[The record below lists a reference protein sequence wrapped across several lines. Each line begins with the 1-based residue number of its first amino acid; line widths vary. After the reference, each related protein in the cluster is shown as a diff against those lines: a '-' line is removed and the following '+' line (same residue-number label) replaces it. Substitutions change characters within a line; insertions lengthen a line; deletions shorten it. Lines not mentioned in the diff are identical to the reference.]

1 MGPRS
6 TQLYFAVGTEEMNV
20 RASDQLKRVADD
32 SDVKLFNAHLK
43 TP

>member
-6 TQLYFAVGTEEMNV
+6 TQLYFVVGTGEMDV
-20 RASDQLKRVADD
+20 RASDQLKRVAGD
-32 SDVKLFNAHLK
+32 SDVELFNAHLK